1 MTQMFFPECDVV
13 VAGEYFCDLIFSGLD
28 ETPRLGADMFAKSFS
43 VMPGGTYNMALAL
56 ARLGVDAH
64 WAVTFG
70 TDLFS
75 RLVRESAE
83 RDGISDRLFHQADHG
98 VERVSAAFS
107 LQGDRGFVSYS
118 EVPVAAPG
126 SETFDLARPRWLLQ
140 TFRFDPDWLDFV
152 ASAKAHGTQVFV
164 DARHGDF
171 TLETPGVADLLAM
184 ADVFSPN
191 EDEALALTGA
201 ETVPAAIE
209 RLAGLVPVVIV
220 KRGALGASVSAH
232 GFRFDVAAPVV
243 GVVDTVGAG
252 DAFNAGF
259 LFGMANGCPINECVR
274 LAVLCGTRSV
284 TAPGSSGVPTI
295 AELIAFDAAQG
306 GDDPA
311 GQAALAALGRRRGAA
326 FIS

>member
-28 ETPRLGADMFAKSFS
+28 ETPRLGADMYARSLA

-56 ARLGVDAH
+56 TRLEVDAH
-64 WAVTFG
+64 WATTFG

-75 RLVRESAE
+75 RLVLE
-83 RDGISDRLFHQADHG
+83 RAAADGISNRLFDLADHA

-118 EVPVAAPG
+118 EAPVVAPG
-126 SETFDLARPRWLLQ
+126 DALFELARPRWLLQ
-140 TFRFDPDWLDFV
+140 TFRFDAGWLDFI
-152 ASAKAHGTQVFV
+152 AAAKAHGAQVFV
-164 DARHGDF
+164 DARHGSF
-171 TLETPGVADLLAM
+171 TLETPGVADLLAL

-201 ETVPAAIE
+201 ATVPGAIE
-209 RLAGLVPVVIV
+209 RLAALVPVVIA

-232 GFRFDVAAPVV
+232 GLRFDVPAPVV

-259 LFGMANGCPINECVR
+259 LFGMSNGCPLNECVR
-274 LAVLCGTRSV
+274 LAVLCGARSV

-295 AELIAFDAAQG
+295 AELIAFATAHG
-306 GDDPA
+306 A
-311 GQAALAALGRRRGAA
+311 GTPSEQAALAALGRRRGVS